1 MTVHDH
7 RAHVTRAPTW
17 ACVCVRGEREVL
29 HGVTRG
35 LPRGLGGVGRLRR
48 DNQPRGEG
56 LGGAQDIRG
65 CLGLK
70 STTLSR
76 APPLL
81 VGRVRA
87 PNTPRPLPLAFSR
100 PLQPHP
106 RPAFRPSLLRRKPGE
121 RTAPRPASSGH
132 ARLEGPAPPPGGSV
146 LPPPGRRR
154 RLQRLPPRPG
164 RHTFRG
170 GALFSRRPELP
181 PTPSLPAGGGGA
193 GGEAGSAEAGVSP
206 RRCPRLLRKW
216 SSAGERSRAP
226 HRPLGRGGAVGGG
239 LGAPGEVRV

>member
-1 MTVHDH
+1 MIVHDH

-48 DNQPRGEG
+48 DNQPRGQG
-56 LGGAQDIRG
+56 LGRAQDLRG

-70 STTLSR
+70 FTTLSR

-81 VGRVRA
+81 IGRVRA

-106 RPAFRPSLLRRKPGE
+106 RPAFRPSLLPRKPGE

-164 RHTFRG
+164 PAHLSGGRPVQQAPGPPTYPELAGGRRRGRRG
-170 GALFSRRPELP
+170 GGER
-181 PTPSLPAGGGGA
+181 GGG
-193 GGEAGSAEAGVSP
+193 SP
-206 RRCPRLLRKW
+206 
-216 SSAGERSRAP
+216 SSEVPAAP
-226 HRPLGRGGAVGGG
+226 
-239 LGAPGEVRV
+239 